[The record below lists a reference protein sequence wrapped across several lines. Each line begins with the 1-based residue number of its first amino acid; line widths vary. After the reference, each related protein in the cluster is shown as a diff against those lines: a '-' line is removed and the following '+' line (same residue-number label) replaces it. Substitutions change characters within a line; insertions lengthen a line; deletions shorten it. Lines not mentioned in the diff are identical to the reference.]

1 MFLESCAVD
10 REVGGEALTGAR
22 VGRVLS
28 SEKAL
33 IWGADAV
40 GICGRQ
46 HLVHR
51 HREMG
56 WDPAESKTP
65 SMHGSTSRRSWEIPC
80 LPAMGGLAGRVG
92 KSKDVRR

>member
-1 MFLESCAVD
+1 M
-10 REVGGEALTGAR
+10 TGVR

-28 SEKAL
+28 SEIAQV
-33 IWGADAV
+33 WGADV
-40 GICGRQ
+40 LGTCGRQ

-51 HREMG
+51 NREMG

-65 SMHGSTSRRSWEIPC
+65 SMHGSTSCRTWEIPC
-80 LPAMGGLAGRVG
+80 PPATGDLAGRIG